1 MATAQLNTRTVTETQ
16 MVDWATASAEVSK
29 AAGDAPYDIILKATK
44 DAIVRAGHEV
54 SDAHMRVMRHYMSWN
69 CMSYS
74 PAVVTM
80 LFCSQELA
88 KWALL
93 PAGSAIPLEIADA
106 IREQQANGAKS
117 HVRAVVE
124 YMEALKLMGPLK
136 QATVVDTLRGYNFK
150 DEVELLDYV
159 ATNHPVM

>member
-1 MATAQLNTRTVTETQ
+1 MTQAQLNTQAVTETQ
-16 MVDWATASAEVSK
+16 MAAWATASAKALK
-29 AAGDAPYDIILKATK
+29 AAGDAPYDTILKATK
-44 DAIVRAGHEV
+44 DAIVQAGHEV
-54 SDAHMRVMRHYMSWN
+54 SDEHLRVMRHYMSWN

-74 PAVVTM
+74 PAVVTT

-93 PAGSAIPLEIADA
+93 PAGSTIPREIADA
-106 IREQQANGAKS
+106 IREQQMNGAQS

-136 QATVVDTLRGYNFK
+136 QATVMDTLRGYNFK
-150 DEVELLDYV
+150 DEAELLDYV
-159 ATNHPVM
+159 ATNHHVM

>member
-1 MATAQLNTRTVTETQ
+1 MATTQLNTQAATETQ
-16 MVDWATASAEVSK
+16 MFAWATASAETSK
-29 AAGDAPYDIILKATK
+29 AAGDAPYDTILKATR
-44 DAIVRAGHEV
+44 DALVRAGHEV
-54 SDAHMRVMRHYMSWN
+54 SDEHMRIMRHYMSWN
-69 CMSYS
+69 CMCYS

-106 IREQQANGAKS
+106 IREQQMNGAKS
-117 HVRAVVE
+117 PVRAVVE

-136 QATVVDTLRGYNFK
+136 QATVVDTLHSYSFK
-150 DEVELLDYV
+150 DEAELLDYV

>member
-1 MATAQLNTRTVTETQ
+1 MTQAQLNTQAVTETQ
-16 MVDWATASAEVSK
+16 MAAWATASAKALK
-29 AAGDAPYDIILKATK
+29 AAGDAPYDTILKATK

-54 SDAHMRVMRHYMSWN
+54 SDEHIRVMRHYMSWN

-93 PAGSAIPLEIADA
+93 PVGSAIPREIADA
-106 IREQQANGAKS
+106 IREQQMNGAQS

-136 QATVVDTLRGYNFK
+136 QATVMDTLRGYNFK
-150 DEVELLDYV
+150 DEAELLDYV
-159 ATNHPVM
+159 ATNHHVM

>member
-1 MATAQLNTRTVTETQ
+1 MTQAQLNTQAVTETQ
-16 MVDWATASAEVSK
+16 VAAWATASAKASK
-29 AAGDAPYDIILKATK
+29 AVGDAPYDTILKATK
-44 DAIVRAGHEV
+44 DAIVQAGHEV
-54 SDAHMRVMRHYMSWN
+54 SDGHMRVMRHYLSWN
-69 CMSYS
+69 CMGYS

-93 PAGSAIPLEIADA
+93 PAGSVIPREIADA
-106 IREQQANGAKS
+106 IREQQMNGAKS
-117 HVRAVVE
+117 HVRIVVE

-136 QATVVDTLRGYNFK
+136 QAAVTDTLSGYSFK
-150 DEVELLDYV
+150 DELELLDYV